1 MSVHALRPSPRHF
14 LIHLLVLFV
23 LIAGLLSSAA
33 STLAAQ
39 TASRDDDVAS
49 VTAALTELSRLE
61 AAGNFQ
67 HVYDLMAPDARLLLP
82 RTALVDWLNS
92 GETPV
97 AADDPENV
105 EIDFDDWTWET
116 SGEDYTDVATVTYA
130 QDVALDGDE
139 VTRELERRFVFDGQR
154 WRWFPEITEDRI
166 AALIDDLE
174 ASLDYRSPFERVAV
188 LRIDTFWAETFEAVG
203 LDYDP
208 PGDIVA
214 IDAEPFE
221 TGCGVERNID
231 EAAIYYCTV
240 DDTIYYSPEFRSLV
254 IDLTGPFGWY
264 NIVAHEWGHHIQDL
278 LGIDASRNP
287 ELDDGYYVIELELM
301 ADCLAGVYAQ
311 DATAR
316 GTIEEE
322 EVDDAESITEASGDL
337 PETAFDDER
346 AHGTGEQRVGAFF
359 TGYEDGLIGC
369 NLNLASFADAG

>member
-1 MSVHALRPSPRHF
+1 MTVHASHPFARCLPGS
-14 LIHLLVLFV
+14 LLMLTLLVG
-23 LIAGLLSSAA
+23 GLVSSA
-33 STLAAQ
+33 TPAAAGQ
-39 TASRDDDVAS
+39 SSSRDDDVVS
-49 VTAALTELSRLE
+49 VTLALTELSRLE

-67 HVYDLMAPDARLLLP
+67 DVYDLMAPDARLVLP
-82 RTALVDWLNS
+82 RQAFVAWLGS
-92 GETPV
+92 GDAPV
-97 AADDPENV
+97 AADDPEIA
-105 EIDFDDWTWET
+105 EITFDDWIWET
-116 SGEDYTDVATVTYA
+116 TGADYTDVATVTYE

-139 VTRELERRFVFDGQR
+139 VTRELDRRFVFDGQR
-154 WRWFPEITEDRI
+154 WRWFPEIAESRI
-166 AALIDDLE
+166 AGLIDDLE

-254 IDLTGPFGWY
+254 IDLTGPYGWY

-316 GTIEEE
+316 GTIEED
-322 EVDDAESITEASGDL
+322 EVDDAEAITEASGDL
-337 PETAFDDER
+337 EKTAFDDER
-346 AHGTGEQRVGAFF
+346 AHGTGEQRVEAFY

-369 NLNLASFADAG
+369 NLDLESFADAT

>member
-1 MSVHALRPSPRHF
+1 MTIPAVHPSPGPAIVH
-14 LIHLLVLFV
+14 LIALFV
-23 LIAGLLSSAA
+23 LIGGLL
-33 STLAAQ
+33 
-39 TASRDDDVAS
+39 AS
-49 VTAALTELSRLE
+49 VTPAVAGQASSREDDIASVTSALTELSRLE
-61 AAGNFQ
+61 AAGDF
-67 HVYDLMAPDARLLLP
+67 HDVYDLMAPDARLQLP
-82 RTALVDWLNS
+82 RKALVDWLNS

-97 AADDPENV
+97 AVDDPEIE
-105 EIDFDDWTWET
+105 EIAFDDWTWET
-116 SGEDYTDVATVTYA
+116 TGEDYTDVATVTYA
-130 QDVALDGDE
+130 QDVALDGAE

-154 WRWFPEITEDRI
+154 WRWFPEIAQDRI
-166 AALIDDLE
+166 DELIADLE
-174 ASLDYRSPFERVAV
+174 ESLDYRSPFERVAV
-188 LRIDTFWAETFEAVG
+188 LRIDTFWAETFDAAG
-203 LDYDP
+203 LEYDP

-254 IDLTGPFGWY
+254 IEFTGPYGWY

-287 ELDDGYYVIELELM
+287 ELDDGYYVIEIELM

-316 GTIEEE
+316 GTIEED
-322 EVDDAESITEASGDL
+322 EVDDAEAITEASGDL
-337 PETAFDDER
+337 EDTAFDDEQ
-346 AHGTGEQRVGAFF
+346 AHGTGEQRVEAFF

-369 NLNLASFADAG
+369 NLDLESFADDA